1 MSHQPSSI
9 FTIPLFPLHSTLF
22 PLSPLQLHIFEER
35 YKTMIAE
42 CIANDQP
49 FGVVLIRQGR
59 DSGGGAVPYEIGCTA
74 RILAVDP
81 LEEGRMNLLAIGE
94 NRFRL
99 LDYIEGEKPYLIGT
113 VELMDDETL
122 PSERVQKPV
131 IEVTHLTQRYL
142 QLLSECAGLEIPE
155 LELPAEA
162 SSLGFYVASIA
173 QMPAMQKQTLLA
185 TTDPLYRL
193 EVERTFLLQQIE
205 ELESLQQSSESA
217 SDQNTVAG
225 EGETQVKVLY
235 AESLN
240 LQSEF
245 WQKHGRQ
252 SRN

>member
-1 MSHQPSSI
+1 
-9 FTIPLFPLHSTLF
+9 
-22 PLSPLQLHIFEER
+22 
-35 YKTMIAE
+35 
-42 CIANDQP
+42 
-49 FGVVLIRQGR
+49 
-59 DSGGGAVPYEIGCTA
+59 
-74 RILAVDP
+74 
-81 LEEGRMNLLAIGE
+81 
-94 NRFRL
+94 
-99 LDYIEGEKPYLIGT
+99 
-113 VELMDDETL
+113 MDDETL